1 MSGQECCH
9 EAAPKSLLAYD
20 ATPRCPQL
28 TIPKVL
34 EAVRML
40 LKKPDTDNALR
51 QWIAELTL
59 AHARSGGQDTRYEEE
74 ARRRTEANAARSIDE
89 AMRGWGPLRP
99 GA

>member
-20 ATPRCPQL
+20 PTPRCPQL

-51 QWIAELTL
+51 QWIAETTIMSL
-59 AHARSGGQDTRYEEE
+59 RSGGADTRYVE
-74 ARRRTEANAARSIDE
+74 AAKAATAKDASLSVAAWKRKLG
-89 AMRGWGPLRP
+89 M
-99 GA
+99 